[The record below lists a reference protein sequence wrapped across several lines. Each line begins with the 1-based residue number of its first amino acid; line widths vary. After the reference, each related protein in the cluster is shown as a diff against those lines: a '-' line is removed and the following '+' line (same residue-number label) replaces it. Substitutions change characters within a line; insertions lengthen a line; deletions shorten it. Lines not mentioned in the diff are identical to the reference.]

1 MVTSKMVQ
9 RDIYNALRGSE
20 LSRNISGRIYYDGTR
35 ERDSM
40 LEDVEVVF
48 TYGTTDGQ
56 TASGVVTLLVYFP
69 DVDPYGNG
77 VMVEGDMLFA
87 CSGETKEE
95 IGKCAAFVDDV
106 KISMTN
112 YKIGLR
118 QSIMTQAQTEI
129 NQHFV
134 SVMLSYETIEN

>member
-1 MVTSKMVQ
+1 MVTSKTVQ

-20 LSRNISGRIYYDGTR
+20 LARNISGRIYYDGTR

-69 DVDPYGNG
+69 DIDPYGNG
-77 VMVEGDMLFA
+77 VMVEDIARATELEA
-87 CSGETKEE
+87 L
-95 IGKCAAFVDDV
+95 CATFVDDV
-106 KISMTN
+106 KVSMTN

-134 SVMLSYETIEN
+134 SVMLAYETIEN

>member
-1 MVTSKMVQ
+1 MVTSKTVQ

-20 LSRNISGRIYYDGTR
+20 LARNISGRIYYDGTR

-69 DVDPYGNG
+69 DIDPYGNG
-77 VMVEGDMLFA
+77 VMVEDIARAMELEA
-87 CSGETKEE
+87 L
-95 IGKCAAFVDDV
+95 CATFVDEV
-106 KISMTN
+106 KVSMTN

-118 QSIMTQAQTEI
+118 QSIMTQAKTEI

-134 SVMLSYETIEN
+134 SVMLAYETIEN

>member
-1 MVTSKMVQ
+1 MVTSKTVQ

-20 LSRNISGRIYYDGTR
+20 LARNISGRIYYDGTR

-77 VMVEGDMLFA
+77 VMVEDIARAMELEA
-87 CSGETKEE
+87 L
-95 IGKCAAFVDDV
+95 CAAFVDEV

-118 QSIMTQAQTEI
+118 QSIMTQEQTET

-134 SVMLSYETIEN
+134 SVMLAYETIEN

>member
-1 MVTSKMVQ
+1 MVTSKTVQ

-20 LSRNISGRIYYDGTR
+20 LARNISGRIYYDGTR

-77 VMVEGDMLFA
+77 VMVEDIARATELEA
-87 CSGETKEE
+87 L
-95 IGKCAAFVDDV
+95 CAAFVDDA

-118 QSIMTQAQTEI
+118 QSIMTQAETEMNEDLVI
-129 NQHFV
+129 
-134 SVMLSYETIEN
+134 VMLAYLTIEN

>member
-1 MVTSKMVQ
+1 MVTSKTVQ
-9 RDIYNALRGSE
+9 RDIYNALRVSE
-20 LSRNISGRIYYDGTR
+20 LARNISGRIYYDGTR

-77 VMVEGDMLFA
+77 VMVEDIARAMELEA
-87 CSGETKEE
+87 L
-95 IGKCAAFVDDV
+95 CAAFVNEV
-106 KISMTN
+106 KTSMTN

-118 QSIMTQAQTEI
+118 QSIITKAQTEI

-134 SVMLSYETIEN
+134 SVMLAYETIEN